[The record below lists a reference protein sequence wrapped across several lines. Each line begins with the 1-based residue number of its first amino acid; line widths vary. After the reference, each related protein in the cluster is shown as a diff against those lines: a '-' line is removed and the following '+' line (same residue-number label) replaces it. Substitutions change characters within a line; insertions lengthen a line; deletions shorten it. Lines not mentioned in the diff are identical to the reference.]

1 MKKPC
6 VKTSHGLRLGDKP
19 FLKKGRLSP
28 VLALLLKI
36 MKIMW
41 RKGRL

>member
-1 MKKPC
+1 MADPED
-6 VKTSHGLRLGDKP
+6 LPGD
-19 FLKKGRLSP
+19 LVSP